1 MVCAE
6 TCLAGSIACLAVPAI
21 NRWDL
26 CDSLRVVLLVYQLTK
41 QGQAFSARQLIVLVL
56 IVVLILDLLGF
67 CAEKRAD
74 LLGNYFVPLPPR
86 TVSGPHKPEHEDDDE
101 RERSRGPQEH
111 RQLFLKI

>member
-101 RERSRGPQEH
+101 RERSRGRPKH
-111 RQLFLKI
+111 RQ

>member
-56 IVVLILDLLGF
+56 IVGPKLFIEPGTKAFFRLSS
-67 CAEKRAD
+67 
-74 LLGNYFVPLPPR
+74 
-86 TVSGPHKPEHEDDDE
+86 VSGP
-101 RERSRGPQEH
+101 G
-111 RQLFLKI
+111 L